1 MKRTWFAVAFIIICI
16 SACTV
21 EQLYVKNFYENLN
34 EKIITAEKEPTKK
47 NIDKIQ
53 EYYKKSAKIL
63 TAICDTEKLDELNQS
78 IKYLDDKDKEIGASL
93 ATARTINDSI
103 YESQIVSASNIF

>member
-21 EQLYVKNFYENLN
+21 EQIYVKNFYENLN
-34 EKIITAEKEPTKK
+34 EIIIEAEKEPNKS
-47 NIDKIQ
+47 NIEKIQ
-53 EYYKKSAKIL
+53 KYYKDSSKIL
-63 TAICDTEKLDELNQS
+63 TAICDTEKLDELNQA
-78 IKYLDDKDKEIGASL
+78 IKYLSDDDKDIGASL

-103 YESQIVSASNIF
+103 YESQIISASNIF